1 MVSIELV
8 SVELV
13 AFTEESVV
21 LDTVT
26 FVRLTLVKSIGL
38 VVVEFTIV
46 DVPLIPRVLAV
57 VVPR

>member
-1 MVSIELV
+1 M
-8 SVELV
+8 
-13 AFTEESVV
+13 V

-38 VVVEFTIV
+38 VVVEFVIV